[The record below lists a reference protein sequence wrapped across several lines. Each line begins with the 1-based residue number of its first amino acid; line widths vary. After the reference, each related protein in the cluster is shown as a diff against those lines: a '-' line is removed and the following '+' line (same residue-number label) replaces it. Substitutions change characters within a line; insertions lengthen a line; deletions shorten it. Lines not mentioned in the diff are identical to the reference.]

1 MKILINIERHD
12 TLEFFLES
20 MVNLG
25 YKAGVAKECPEI
37 VRMLSD
43 EKYNA
48 VLTKGEDS
56 KIDLDRYIRSN
67 IPSIYIIHIKD
78 SCNPDENLNSKADLY
93 HHPFGIPELLQAV
106 ESHSSMSHSS

>member
-1 MKILINIERHD
+1 MKLLINVERHD

-25 YKAGVAKECPEI
+25 YKAGVAKERPEI
-37 VRMLSD
+37 IRMLSD
-43 EKYNA
+43 EQYNA
-48 VLTKGEDS
+48 VLTTGEDRE
-56 KIDLDRYIRSN
+56 IDLDRCIRSK

-78 SCNPDENLNSKADLY
+78 SCNPDEDVNSKADIY
-93 HHPFGIPELLQAV
+93 SFGIPELLQAV